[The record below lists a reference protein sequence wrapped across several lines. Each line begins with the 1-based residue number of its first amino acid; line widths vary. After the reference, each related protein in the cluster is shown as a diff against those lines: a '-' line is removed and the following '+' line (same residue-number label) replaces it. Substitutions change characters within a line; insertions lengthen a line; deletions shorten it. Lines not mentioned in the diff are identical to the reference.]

1 MEFWIWVWLGV
12 GFITAIV
19 GAIIDKD
26 MFMFETDFKKEFSAG
41 FFAFFVI
48 AGPLFALYM
57 LFASLGGMREAAEE
71 KRQMEAEKE
80 KQRQRNEKAKLARQ
94 RAKEE
99 RKAKL
104 ATKVEALS
112 EKLEILSSET
122 SQLDQ
127 DFFTETATLAEFFL
141 QGNKSDLTKQQRT
154 DLIHL
159 VRQARIK
166 IMSNLT
172 ESKATT
178 KLTERLSTTLEKT
191 QAKFG

>member
-12 GFITAIV
+12 GFIAAIV
-19 GAIIDKD
+19 AAIIDKEI
-26 MFMFETDFKKEFSAG
+26 FMSETDFKKEFSAG

-48 AGPLFALYM
+48 TGPLFLLYT
-57 LFASLGGMREAAEE
+57 LFDSLGGMREAAEE

-99 RKAKL
+99 RKAQVAK
-104 ATKVEALS
+104 KVEALS
-112 EKLEILSSET
+112 EKLEFVSAET
-122 SQLDQ
+122 SQLDY
-127 DFFTETATLAEFFL
+127 DFFTETVTLAQFFL

-154 DLIHL
+154 DLVHL
-159 VRQARIK
+159 VRQARLK

-172 ESKATT
+172 ESKETT
-178 KLTERLSTTLEKT
+178 KLTKSLSATLEKT